1 MTSQE
6 MFEELGF
13 ITLKN
18 ETAIEYV
25 LFIDELEVVFIIGF
39 DLRTKTSYATFADE
53 PVNIDVP
60 LLKNPLM
67 KLVEQQKKELGWLN
81 E

>member
-1 MTSQE
+1 MTAQE

-13 ITLKN
+13 VTIKN
-18 ETAIEYV
+18 ETAIEYD
-25 LFIDELEVVFIIGF
+25 LFIDEIETVFAIGF
-39 DLRTKTSYATFADE
+39 DLRTKTMYAVYGYK
-53 PVNIDVP
+53 PINIDVP

-67 KLVEQQKKELGWLN
+67 KLVEQQKKELGWLD